1 MQAKDAQVA
10 AKATE
15 DAEKAAR
22 SAQEA
27 QVAKAANPPKATP
40 GPAKASSGK
49 AATPVQQFKV
59 DNSLSPENDDFQQ
72 DTPGPKLNPRTV
84 RYPSHTPTSRAKG
97 RPRKSLQPWTMD
109 DKPIGATKEELL
121 CWQKKFTAATWRYKV
136 LSSDVAKSYREAENK
151 RVKRR
156 LEMQRQ
162 HIIDAASGSLE
173 VYKHIPESPKTIAR
187 EKSHQR

>member
-1 MQAKDAQVA
+1 M
-10 AKATE
+10 
-15 DAEKAAR
+15 
-22 SAQEA
+22 
-27 QVAKAANPPKATP
+27 AKAANPLKVTP

-49 AATPVQQFKV
+49 ATTPVQQFQV
-59 DNSLSPENDDFQQ
+59 DDSLSPENDDFQQ
-72 DTPGPKLNPRTV
+72 DTPGPKLNPHTV
-84 RYPSHTPTSRAKG
+84 MYPSHTPTSRARG
-97 RPRKSLQPWTMD
+97 RPRKSLQPPTMD

-121 CWQKKFTAATWRYKV
+121 CWQKKLNAATWRYKV
-136 LSSDVAKSYREAENK
+136 LSSDVAESYREAENE

-162 HIIDAASGSLE
+162 HIIDAASGSSE